1 MRAEIKPKFHNRF
14 DIVVTN
20 VETGEVELRGQAE
33 NMVLNRIY
41 TRLVAF
47 SSYFDQIVFGTGS
60 GTMDPTRT
68 TLFNR
73 VGNKPCSTVELIR
86 EFPVSKWTKSIR
98 LEATEFNGNILTE
111 VGISETTTSI
121 NTHAMITDAEG
132 NQLTIEKTP
141 VRIIDIYA
149 TVFIEFDEFT
159 DGGAWETTLRDYLA
173 GAGSVPPNTLAI
185 ATSKYL
191 CQPNVAMS
199 ATATTDAV
207 ARTRKLNC
215 QFSNYAV
222 LGIEATGNR
231 YHGKTFKDRKLDIPA
246 DRLIW
251 GGVGSLPVTYDGD
264 MYYEYVV
271 SAEEAALN
279 RLFLN
284 FKDDNIT
291 EVKVNGN
298 LVTDYYLT
306 GFGEFNYNSEEYS
319 YLNVISTIP
328 TTSGIWPGLIN
339 EHYWKNANTIGSN
352 INAGNVDLYSD
363 EGFNFVISHKVSQ
376 GYVDVHYRFYEKDN
390 EADAWV
396 DFTGSFNTRN
406 NETVFKYIHVNSP
419 KKYMRINITLI
430 EYYGGITFFDWQSY
444 LLPIMKFNTTVLQ
457 EGDIVLIK
465 RHHINEIPKGTN
477 YLLNAEAVLVLGEGV

>member
-111 VGISETTTSI
+111 VGISETTTNI

-149 TVFIEFDEFT
+149 TVFVEFDEFT
-159 DGGAWETTLRDYLA
+159 DGGEWYTTLRNYLA
-173 GAGSVPPNTLAI
+173 GAGGSPANTLAI
-185 ATSKYL
+185 STSKYR
-191 CQPNVAMS
+191 CQPNVGMS

-222 LGIEATGNR
+222 LGIEATGSR
-231 YHGKTFKDRKLDIPA
+231 YFGKTFKDRKLDIPV

-251 GGVGSLPVTYDGD
+251 PGVGSLPVAYDGE

-271 SAEEAALN
+271 SAEEAAAN
-279 RLFLN
+279 KLFLN
-284 FKDDNIT
+284 FKTTDIE
-291 EVKVNGN
+291 EVKLNGN
-298 LVTDYYLT
+298 VITDHYFT
-306 GFGEFNYNSEEYS
+306 EFGDFNYTSEEYS
-319 YLNVISTIP
+319 FLDVLSISTHKMWKDLIGNHYHE
-328 TTSGIWPGLIN
+328 TGTVSSGTQQRGAAELHS
-339 EHYWKNANTIGSN
+339 E
-352 INAGNVDLYSD
+352 
-363 EGFNFVISHKVSQ
+363 EGFNFVINFQVNQ
-376 GYVDVHYRFYEKDN
+376 GYVYIYYDFSTKNNLEDP
-390 EADAWV
+390 WV
-396 DFTGSFNTRN
+396 SYTPGLGQGG
-406 NETVFKYIHVNSP
+406 NETTYRWVHINTKDKYLKVNCYLSSA
-419 KKYMRINITLI
+419 
-430 EYYGGITFFDWQSY
+430 YGGMTVMGWQTY
-444 LLPIMKFNTTVLQ
+444 ILPMMKFNTTVLQ